1 MESIIAIQID
11 ALFQARTLLSFTT
24 AKQMMLEYLQLNE
37 ESVEQYDMIYIRTR
51 REVVLGG
58 MFIKTSTLKLWKTF
72 PSRTIQEN

>member
-1 MESIIAIQID
+1 MFGFRQGH
-11 ALFQARTLLSFTT
+11 FSFIT

-58 MFIKTSTLKLWKTF
+58 MFIKACTLKLWKTF
-72 PSRTIQEN
+72 PPRTIQEN